1 MKIKM
6 ITLAA
11 DADGILLPGRVV
23 DVDNDK
29 AKEFIDGGYAV
40 VLEPMKKK
48 IEVSTV
54 ESSEKEVVSYK
65 KPKRR
70 KSAR

>member
-40 VLEPMKKK
+40 ALEPMKKK

-54 ESSEKEVVSYK
+54 ESSEKEVISYK